1 MSDYEHGWTVVECY
15 PNEKGA
21 DAIFRVYGVW
31 RTEEEALDYL
41 AECRDDDGAADG
53 DAWTTVRIRV
63 AS

>member
-1 MSDYEHGWTVVECY
+1 VVECY

-21 DAIFRVYGVW
+21 DAIFRAHGVW

-63 AS
+63 AY